1 MEQKVR
7 INIAAETDRG
17 KKRSKNED
25 YYGIFEPE
33 SQGLLEE
40 YGLLAVVAD
49 GMGGTERGGRASRV
63 AVEAIKDSYF
73 GCKRDD
79 VSSRLREAF
88 LSANEAVFSE
98 VAQGVEHS
106 AGTTCTA
113 AVFLGN
119 ELYVAN
125 AGDSRGYLLR
135 GGRIEQLTTDHSLT
149 SRLIKEGRIRKEEAR
164 NHPGRTVLTSSI
176 GMRKN
181 FIVDITGPI
190 RLLPQDRV
198 LLATDG
204 LFNMVDDEKIA
215 EILSSSSPEVVCAE
229 LINGANRAG
238 GVDNITVIVAEVVQ
252 Y

>member
-1 MEQKVR
+1 MEQRVKV
-7 INIAAETDRG
+7 NIAAGTDRG

-25 YYGIFEPE
+25 YYGVFEPE
-33 SQGLLEE
+33 SQDLLEK

-49 GMGGTERGGRASRV
+49 GMGGTERGGRASKV
-63 AVEAIKDSYF
+63 AVETIRDSYF
-73 GCKRDD
+73 ACKRDD

-88 LSANEAVFSE
+88 LSANEAVFSK

-113 AVFLGN
+113 AVFLRN
-119 ELYVAN
+119 ELYIAN

-135 GGRIEQLTTDHSLT
+135 GGQLEQLTTDHSLT
-149 SRLIKEGRIRKEEAR
+149 SRLIREGRIGREEAR

-190 RLLPQDRV
+190 RLLHHDRV

-204 LFNMVDDEKIA
+204 LFNMLDEEKIA
-215 EILSSSSPEVVCAE
+215 EILSNGSPEFVCAE
-229 LINGANRAG
+229 LIKGANKAG
-238 GVDNITVIVAEVVQ
+238 GIDNITVIVAEIVQ
-252 Y
+252 